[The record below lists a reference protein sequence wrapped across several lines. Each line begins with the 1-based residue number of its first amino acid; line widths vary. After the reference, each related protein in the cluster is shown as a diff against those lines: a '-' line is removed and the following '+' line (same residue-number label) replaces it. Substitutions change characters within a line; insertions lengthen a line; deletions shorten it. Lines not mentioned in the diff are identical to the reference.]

1 MKKKVQDK
9 KMDINAFEINF
20 SDVEIQNIKTKV
32 ASFPWHE
39 MPKDGGWSFGT
50 NIDYMKNLADYWTK
64 EYDWKSQEARLNQ
77 FPNYKT
83 KVDDLD
89 IHFIIKK
96 SSSPKAIPLILIHG
110 WPASIVEFLEIID
123 PLCEPEKY
131 GNNNEVCFD
140 IIAPSIPGFAFSGK
154 PENPIGP
161 RKIAS
166 IFNKLM
172 TEKLGYKKYVAQGG
186 DWGSAISTWLG
197 FDHSKNCKGIHINM
211 LPARHID
218 GPQTE
223 EEKSWDR
230 QFSKDYVS
238 QSGYFAIQSTK
249 PQTLSYAMM
258 DSPVGVAA
266 WIIEK
271 FYHWS
276 DLEDRSLELTYQKD
290 DLLTNIMIYILTK
303 SFNTSSWIYYG
314 RAKEGGRILSQ
325 DGRRVEVPTGCAVY
339 PKEFLTWPPKSY
351 VERLFNIVHWTE
363 MNRGGH
369 FAALEQPSSL
379 IKDIQDFYKKV
390 VI

>member
-1 MKKKVQDK
+1 
-9 KMDINAFEINF
+9 MDINAFEINF

-110 WPASIVEFLEIID
+110 WPGSIVEFLEIID

-218 GPQTE
+218 GPKTE

-271 FYHWS
+271 FYYWS
-276 DLEDRSLELTYQKD
+276 DLEDRSIELTYQKD

-351 VERLFNIVHWTE
+351 VERLFNLVHWTE
-363 MNRGGH
+363 MDKGGH

>member
-1 MKKKVQDK
+1 
-9 KMDINAFEINF
+9 MDINSFEINF
-20 SDVEIQNIKTKV
+20 SDVEIQNVKTKV

-96 SSSPKAIPLILIHG
+96 SSSPKAIPLILIDG
-110 WPASIVEFLEIID
+110 WPGSIVEFLEIID

-218 GPQTE
+218 GPKTE

-276 DLEDRSLELTYQKD
+276 DLEDRSIELTYQKD

-363 MNRGGH
+363 MKKGGH

-379 IKDIQDFYKKV
+379 INDIQDFYKKV
-390 VI
+390 TI

>member
-1 MKKKVQDK
+1 
-9 KMDINAFEINF
+9 MDINAFEIKF
-20 SDVEIQNIKTKV
+20 SDVEIQNVKTKV

-50 NIDYMKNLADYWTK
+50 NIDYMKKLADYWTK
-64 EYDWKSQEARLNQ
+64 EYDWKSQEVRLNQ

-110 WPASIVEFLEIID
+110 WPGSIVEFLEIID

-131 GNNNEVCFD
+131 GNDNEVCFD

-161 RKIAS
+161 RRIAS

-379 IKDIQDFYKKV
+379 INDIQDFCKK
-390 VI
+390 ITI

>member
-1 MKKKVQDK
+1 
-9 KMDINAFEINF
+9 MDINAFEIYF

-110 WPASIVEFLEIID
+110 WPGSIVEFLEIID

-276 DLEDRSLELTYQKD
+276 DLEDRSIELTYQKD

-351 VERLFNIVHWTE
+351 VERLFNLVHWTE
-363 MNRGGH
+363 MDKGGH

-379 IKDIQDFYKKV
+379 IKDIQGFYKKV

>member
-1 MKKKVQDK
+1 
-9 KMDINAFEINF
+9 MDINAFEINF
-20 SDVEIQNIKTKV
+20 SDVEIQNVKTKV

-110 WPASIVEFLEIID
+110 WPGSIVEFLEIID

-131 GNNNEVCFD
+131 GNDNEVCFD

-218 GPQTE
+218 GPKTE

-276 DLEDRSLELTYQKD
+276 DLEDRSIELTYQKD

-351 VERLFNIVHWTE
+351 VERLFNLVHWTE
-363 MNRGGH
+363 MDKGGH

>member
-1 MKKKVQDK
+1 
-9 KMDINAFEINF
+9 MDINAFEINF
-20 SDVEIQNIKTKV
+20 SDVEIHNVKTKV

-110 WPASIVEFLEIID
+110 WPGSIVEFLEIID

-161 RKIAS
+161 RRIAS

-197 FDHSKNCKGIHINM
+197 FDHSKNCKGNHINM

-258 DSPVGVAA
+258 DSAVGVAA

-271 FYHWS
+271 YYHWS
-276 DLEDRSLELTYQKD
+276 DLEDRSLEETYKKD

-379 IKDIQDFYKKV
+379 INDIQDFCKK
-390 VI
+390 ITI

>member
-1 MKKKVQDK
+1 
-9 KMDINAFEINF
+9 MDINAFEINF
-20 SDVEIQNIKTKV
+20 SDLEIQNVKTKV

-64 EYDWKSQEARLNQ
+64 EYDWKSQEVRLNQ

-110 WPASIVEFLEIID
+110 WPGSIVEFLEIID

-131 GNNNEVCFD
+131 GNDNEVCFD

-351 VERLFNIVHWTE
+351 VERLFNLVHWTE
-363 MNRGGH
+363 MDKGGH

>member
-1 MKKKVQDK
+1 
-9 KMDINAFEINF
+9 MDINAFEINF
-20 SDVEIQNIKTKV
+20 SDVEIQNVKTKV

-64 EYDWKSQEARLNQ
+64 EYDWKSQEVRLNQ

-110 WPASIVEFLEIID
+110 WPGSIVEFLEIID

-161 RKIAS
+161 RRIAS

-314 RAKEGGRILSQ
+314 RTKEGGRILSQ
-325 DGRRVEVPTGCAVY
+325 DERRVEVPTGCAVY

-351 VERLFNIVHWTE
+351 VERLYNLVHWTE

-369 FAALEQPSSL
+369 FAALEQPASL
-379 IKDIQDFYKKV
+379 IRDIQDFYKKV

>member
-1 MKKKVQDK
+1 
-9 KMDINAFEINF
+9 MDINAFEINF
-20 SDVEIQNIKTKV
+20 SDVEIQNVKTKV

-64 EYDWKSQEARLNQ
+64 EYDWKSQEVRLNQ

-110 WPASIVEFLEIID
+110 WPGSIVEFLEIID

-131 GNNNEVCFD
+131 GNDNEVCFD

-379 IKDIQDFYKKV
+379 INDIQDFCKK
-390 VI
+390 III

>member
-1 MKKKVQDK
+1 
-9 KMDINAFEINF
+9 MDINAFEINF
-20 SDVEIQNIKTKV
+20 SDVEIQNVKTKV

-64 EYDWKSQEARLNQ
+64 EYDWKSQEARLNK

-110 WPASIVEFLEIID
+110 WPGSIVEFLEIID

-131 GNNNEVCFD
+131 GNDNEVCFD

-161 RKIAS
+161 RRIAS

-258 DSPVGVAA
+258 DSPVGIAA
-266 WIIEK
+266 WIVEK
-271 FYHWS
+271 FFYWS
-276 DLEDRSLELTYQKD
+276 DLEDGSLELTYQKD

-379 IKDIQDFYKKV
+379 INDIQDFCKK
-390 VI
+390 ITI

>member
-1 MKKKVQDK
+1 
-9 KMDINAFEINF
+9 MDINAFEINF
-20 SDVEIQNIKTKV
+20 SDVEIQNVKTKV

-64 EYDWKSQEARLNQ
+64 EYDWKSQEVRLNQ

-110 WPASIVEFLEIID
+110 WPGSIVEFLEIID

-131 GNNNEVCFD
+131 GNDNEVCFD

-218 GPQTE
+218 GPKTE

-271 FYHWS
+271 FYYWS
-276 DLEDRSLELTYQKD
+276 DLEDRSIELTYQKD

-351 VERLFNIVHWTE
+351 VERLFNLVHWTE
-363 MNRGGH
+363 MDKGGH

>member
-1 MKKKVQDK
+1 
-9 KMDINAFEINF
+9 MDINAFEINF
-20 SDVEIQNIKTKV
+20 SDVEIQNVKTKV

-83 KVDDLD
+83 KVDDLE

-110 WPASIVEFLEIID
+110 WPGSIVEFLEIID

-131 GNNNEVCFD
+131 GNDNEVCFD

-161 RKIAS
+161 RRIAS

-276 DLEDRSLELTYQKD
+276 DLEDRSIELTYQKD

-351 VERLFNIVHWTE
+351 VERLFNIVHWSE

-379 IKDIQDFYKKV
+379 INDIQDFCKK
-390 VI
+390 III

>member
-1 MKKKVQDK
+1 
-9 KMDINAFEINF
+9 MDINAFEINF
-20 SDVEIQNIKTKV
+20 SDVEIQNVKTKV

-110 WPASIVEFLEIID
+110 WPGSIVEFLEIID

-197 FDHSKNCKGIHINM
+197 FDHSKSCKGIHINM

-218 GPQTE
+218 GPKTE

-276 DLEDRSLELTYQKD
+276 DLEDRSIELTYQKD

-351 VERLFNIVHWTE
+351 VERLFNLVHWTE
-363 MNRGGH
+363 MNNGGH

>member
-1 MKKKVQDK
+1 
-9 KMDINAFEINF
+9 MDINAFEINF
-20 SDVEIQNIKTKV
+20 SDVEIQNVKTKV

-110 WPASIVEFLEIID
+110 WPGSIVEFLEIID

-131 GNNNEVCFD
+131 GNDNEVCFD

-218 GPQTE
+218 GPKTE

-238 QSGYFAIQSTK
+238 QSGYFSIQSTK

-276 DLEDRSLELTYQKD
+276 DLVDRSIELTYQKD

-351 VERLFNIVHWTE
+351 VERLFNLVHWTE
-363 MNRGGH
+363 MNKGGH

>member
-1 MKKKVQDK
+1 
-9 KMDINAFEINF
+9 MDINAFEINF
-20 SDVEIQNIKTKV
+20 SDVEIQNVKTKV

-64 EYDWKSQEARLNQ
+64 EYDWKSQEVRLNQ

-110 WPASIVEFLEIID
+110 WPGSIVEFLEIID

-197 FDHSKNCKGIHINM
+197 FDHSKSCKGIHINM

-218 GPQTE
+218 GPKTE

-351 VERLFNIVHWTE
+351 VERLFNLVHWTE
-363 MNRGGH
+363 MNNGGH

-379 IKDIQDFYKKV
+379 IKDIQDFYKKL

>member
-1 MKKKVQDK
+1 
-9 KMDINAFEINF
+9 MDINAFEINF
-20 SDVEIQNIKTKV
+20 LDVEIQNVKTKV

-50 NIDYMKNLADYWTK
+50 NIDYMKSLADYWTK

-89 IHFIIKK
+89 IHFIIRK

-110 WPASIVEFLEIID
+110 WPGSIVEFLEIID

-161 RKIAS
+161 RRIAS

-172 TEKLGYKKYVAQGG
+172 TEKLGYEKYVAQGG

-218 GPQTE
+218 GPKTE

-339 PKEFLTWPPKSY
+339 PKEFLKWPPKSY
-351 VERLFNIVHWTE
+351 VERLFNLVHWTE
-363 MNRGGH
+363 MNKGGH

>member
-1 MKKKVQDK
+1 
-9 KMDINAFEINF
+9 MDINAFEINF
-20 SDVEIQNIKTKV
+20 SDVEIQNVKTKV

-64 EYDWKSQEARLNQ
+64 EYDWKSQEVRLNQ

-110 WPASIVEFLEIID
+110 WPGSIVEFLEIID

-218 GPQTE
+218 GPKTE

-351 VERLFNIVHWTE
+351 VERLFNIVHWSE

-379 IKDIQDFYKKV
+379 INDIQDFCKK
-390 VI
+390 III

>member
-1 MKKKVQDK
+1 
-9 KMDINAFEINF
+9 MDINAFEINF
-20 SDVEIQNIKTKV
+20 LDVEIQNVKTKV

-39 MPKDGGWSFGT
+39 MPKDGGWSFGS

-89 IHFIIKK
+89 IHFIIRK

-110 WPASIVEFLEIID
+110 WPGSIVEFLEIID

-161 RKIAS
+161 RRIAS

-172 TEKLGYKKYVAQGG
+172 TEKLGYEKYVAQGG

-218 GPQTE
+218 GPKTE

-351 VERLFNIVHWTE
+351 VERLFNLVHWTE

>member
-1 MKKKVQDK
+1 
-9 KMDINAFEINF
+9 MDINAFEINF
-20 SDVEIQNIKTKV
+20 SDVEIHDVKTKV

-64 EYDWKSQEARLNQ
+64 EYDWKSQEVRLNQ

-110 WPASIVEFLEIID
+110 WPGSIVEFLEIID

-131 GNNNEVCFD
+131 GNDNEVCFD

-161 RKIAS
+161 RRIAS

-218 GPQTE
+218 GPITE

-379 IKDIQDFYKKV
+379 INDIQDFCKK
-390 VI
+390 III

>member
-1 MKKKVQDK
+1 
-9 KMDINAFEINF
+9 MDINAFEIYF

-110 WPASIVEFLEIID
+110 WPGSIVEFLEIID

-161 RKIAS
+161 RRIAS

-351 VERLFNIVHWTE
+351 VERLFNLVHWTE
-363 MNRGGH
+363 MDKGGH

>member
-1 MKKKVQDK
+1 
-9 KMDINAFEINF
+9 MDINAFEINF
-20 SDVEIQNIKTKV
+20 SDVEIQNVKTKV

-110 WPASIVEFLEIID
+110 WPGSIVEFLEIID

-218 GPQTE
+218 GPKTE

-276 DLEDRSLELTYQKD
+276 DLEDRSIELTYQKD

-379 IKDIQDFYKKV
+379 INDIQDFCKK
-390 VI
+390 III

>member
-1 MKKKVQDK
+1 
-9 KMDINAFEINF
+9 MDINAFEINF
-20 SDVEIQNIKTKV
+20 SDVEIQNVKTKV

-110 WPASIVEFLEIID
+110 WPGSTVEFLEIID

-218 GPQTE
+218 GPKTE

-271 FYHWS
+271 FYYWS
-276 DLEDRSLELTYQKD
+276 DLEDRSIELTYQKD

-351 VERLFNIVHWTE
+351 VERLFNLVHWTE
-363 MNRGGH
+363 MDKGGH

-379 IKDIQDFYKKV
+379 IKDILDFYKKV

>member
-1 MKKKVQDK
+1 
-9 KMDINAFEINF
+9 MDINTFEINF
-20 SDVEIQNIKTKV
+20 SDVEIQNVKTKV

-64 EYDWKSQEARLNQ
+64 EYDWKSQEARLNK
-77 FPNYKT
+77 FPNCKT

-110 WPASIVEFLEIID
+110 WPGSIVEFLEIID

-161 RKIAS
+161 RRIAS

-218 GPQTE
+218 GPKTE

-379 IKDIQDFYKKV
+379 INDIQDFCKK
-390 VI
+390 III

>member
-1 MKKKVQDK
+1 
-9 KMDINAFEINF
+9 MDINAFEINF
-20 SDVEIQNIKTKV
+20 SNVEIQNVKTKV

-50 NIDYMKNLADYWTK
+50 NIDYMKKLADYWTK
-64 EYDWKSQEARLNQ
+64 EYDWKSQEVRLNQ

-110 WPASIVEFLEIID
+110 WPGSIVEFLEIID

-131 GNNNEVCFD
+131 GNDNEVCFD

-161 RKIAS
+161 RRIAS

-218 GPQTE
+218 GPKTE

-276 DLEDRSLELTYQKD
+276 DLEQRSLELTYQKD

-351 VERLFNIVHWTE
+351 VERLFNLVHWTE
-363 MNRGGH
+363 MNKGGH

>member
-1 MKKKVQDK
+1 
-9 KMDINAFEINF
+9 MDINAFEINF
-20 SDVEIQNIKTKV
+20 SDIEIQNVKTKV

-50 NIDYMKNLADYWTK
+50 NIDYIKDLADYWTK
-64 EYDWKSQEARLNQ
+64 EYDWRSQEVRLNQ

-110 WPASIVEFLEIID
+110 WPGSIVEFLEIID

-131 GNNNEVCFD
+131 GNDNEVCFD

-161 RKIAS
+161 RRIAS

-223 EEKSWDR
+223 EEKSWER

-258 DSPVGVAA
+258 DSPVGIAA

-276 DLEDRSLELTYQKD
+276 DLEDSSLELTYQKD

-325 DGRRVEVPTGCAVY
+325 DGRRVAVPTGCAVY

-363 MNRGGH
+363 MNKGGH

-379 IKDIQDFYKKV
+379 INDIQDFCKK
-390 VI
+390 ITI

>member
-1 MKKKVQDK
+1 
-9 KMDINAFEINF
+9 MDINAFEINF
-20 SDVEIQNIKTKV
+20 SDVEIQNVKNKV

-39 MPKDGGWSFGT
+39 MPNDGGWSFGT

-64 EYDWKSQEARLNQ
+64 KYDWKSQEVRLNQ
-77 FPNYKT
+77 FPNYIT

-96 SSSPKAIPLILIHG
+96 SSSPNAIPLILIHG
-110 WPASIVEFLEIID
+110 WPGSIVEFLEIID

-161 RKIAS
+161 RRIAS

-172 TEKLGYKKYVAQGG
+172 TEKLGYEKYVAQGG

-211 LPARHID
+211 LPVRHID
-218 GPQTE
+218 GPKTE
-223 EEKSWDR
+223 EEKSLDK

-249 PQTLSYAMM
+249 PQTLSYAMI

-339 PKEFLTWPPKSY
+339 PKEFLAWPPKSY
-351 VERLFNIVHWTE
+351 VERLFNLVHWTE

-379 IKDIQDFYKKV
+379 IKDIRDFYKKV

>member
-1 MKKKVQDK
+1 
-9 KMDINAFEINF
+9 MDINAFEINF
-20 SDVEIQNIKTKV
+20 SDVEIQNVKTKV

-110 WPASIVEFLEIID
+110 WPGSIVEFLEIID

-218 GPQTE
+218 GPKTE

-276 DLEDRSLELTYQKD
+276 DLEDKSLELTYQKD

-363 MNRGGH
+363 MNGGGH

-379 IKDIQDFYKKV
+379 INDIQDFYKK
-390 VI
+390 III

>member
-1 MKKKVQDK
+1 
-9 KMDINAFEINF
+9 MDINAFEINF
-20 SDVEIQNIKTKV
+20 SDIEIQNVKTKV

-64 EYDWKSQEARLNQ
+64 EYDWKSQEVRLNQ

-110 WPASIVEFLEIID
+110 WPGSIVEFLEIID

-131 GNNNEVCFD
+131 GNDNEVCFD

-161 RKIAS
+161 RRIAS

-230 QFSKDYVS
+230 QFSKDYIP

-258 DSPVGVAA
+258 DSPVGIAA

-276 DLEDRSLELTYQKD
+276 DLKDKSIEMTYQKD

-314 RAKEGGRILSQ
+314 RAKEGGRILSP

-351 VERLFNIVHWTE
+351 VKRLFNIVHWTD

-369 FAALEQPSSL
+369 FAALEHPSSL
-379 IKDIQDFYKKV
+379 INDIQDFCKK
-390 VI
+390 IPI

>member
-1 MKKKVQDK
+1 
-9 KMDINAFEINF
+9 MDINAFEINF
-20 SDVEIQNIKTKV
+20 SDVEIQNVKTKV

-64 EYDWKSQEARLNQ
+64 EYDWKSQEVRLNQ

-110 WPASIVEFLEIID
+110 WPGSIVEFLEIID

-271 FYHWS
+271 FYYWS
-276 DLEDRSLELTYQKD
+276 DLEDRSIELTYQKD

-379 IKDIQDFYKKV
+379 INDIQDFCKK
-390 VI
+390 III